1 MTDAVSIPRRLAFC
15 RRKMSGDRRRIGQLT
30 VGFSALLFLAVCAL
44 AVVTGPSPIPLGALF
59 RSLLGET
66 DALSAREA
74 IILHDIRLPRLL
86 LGALTGT
93 ALGVSGTM
101 MQGLFR
107 NPLADPSL
115 VGVSSGA
122 AVAAVC
128 AIVLGGGPLS
138 AFASVL
144 GNSFLPV
151 AAFLGALATT
161 SLLYFLAT
169 KAGRTSIATLLLAG
183 LAVTAIGNALIG
195 LVVFTADDQQLRDI
209 TFWTLGSLGG
219 ATWGRVMAMVPF
231 VGLMLAAVPFVSRGL
246 DALILGEA
254 EAMHVG
260 ISVETLKRTTILAVA
275 SACGAAVAV
284 AGVIGFIGIV
294 VPHLLRLMMGPSNR
308 HLLPASA
315 FGGAAL
321 LIGADAIC
329 RVVVAPAELPIGIV
343 TALIGAPVFMALL
356 LRRRNAFGL

>member
-1 MTDAVSIPRRLAFC
+1 MTDATSLPRPSAF
-15 RRKMSGDRRRIGQLT
+15 RRRAKSGDRRRTGQLT
-30 VGFSALLFLAVCAL
+30 VGLSALLLLAVCVL
-44 AVVTGPSPIPLGALF
+44 AVATGPSPIPLGDLA
-59 RSLLGET
+59 RSLLGES

-86 LGALTGT
+86 LGALTGM

-138 AFASVL
+138 AFAAVL

-151 AAFLGALATT
+151 AAFMGALATT

-219 ATWGRVMAMVPF
+219 ATWGRAMAMVPF
-231 VGLMLAAVPFVSRGL
+231 VGIMLAAVPFVSRGL

-260 ISVETLKRTTILAVA
+260 INVETLKRATILAVA

-294 VPHLLRLMMGPSNR
+294 VPHLLRLVMGPSNR
-308 HLLPASA
+308 YLLPASA

-321 LIGADAIC
+321 LIGADTIC
-329 RVVVAPAELPIGIV
+329 RIVVAPAELPIGII